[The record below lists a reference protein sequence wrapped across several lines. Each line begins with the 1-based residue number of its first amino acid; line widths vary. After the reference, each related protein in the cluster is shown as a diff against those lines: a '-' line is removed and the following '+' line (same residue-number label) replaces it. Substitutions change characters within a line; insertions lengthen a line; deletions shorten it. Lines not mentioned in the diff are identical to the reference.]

1 MAAIVGDRALLTRSV
16 MSFIVTDER
25 SIVAMFLPNGFDT
38 IKPGAPVKLV
48 FEERPGRI
56 YHAEVTARCDI
67 FLP

>member
-1 MAAIVGDRALLTRSV
+1 
-16 MSFIVTDER
+16 MSFIVTDEL

-48 FEERPGRI
+48 FEWRPGRI
-56 YHAEVTARCDI
+56 YHAEVTARSDI